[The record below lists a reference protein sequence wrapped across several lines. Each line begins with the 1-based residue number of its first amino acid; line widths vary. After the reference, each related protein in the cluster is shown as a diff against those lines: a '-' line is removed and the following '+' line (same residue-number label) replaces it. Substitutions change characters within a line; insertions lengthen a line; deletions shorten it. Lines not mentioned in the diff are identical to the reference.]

1 MPVLR
6 PGLIHDGVFTVKM
19 EKMEDCLE
27 RIFFYNVVF
36 KLKNCSYFEVM
47 PIFFFY
53 SFTPKMPFL
62 L

>member
-19 EKMEDCLE
+19 EIMEDCLE

-36 KLKNCSYFEVM
+36 KLKNSYFEVM
-47 PIFFFY
+47 PVFFFY